1 MDDYMFTG
9 EDELIDGEVQE
20 GKLYKEAD
28 FNRIIEIKAREANEQ
43 VYTWTML
50 IKRESNHLLCN
61 PRPRCCSS

>member
-1 MDDYMFTG
+1 MFTG

>member
-28 FNRIIEIKAREANEQ
+28 FNRIIEIKEERQE
-43 VYTWTML
+43 YRSTWMMQ